1 MKSQRSVIIGVTAS
15 IAIYKACELVREM
28 VKAGYDV
35 RVVMTPE
42 ATRLIN
48 PQVFRSLSGKPV
60 HFEMFAPEA
69 EWDVEH
75 VGLADRAELII
86 VAPATANIIAKMA
99 SGICDDLLTCVLC
112 ATKAAVLVCPA
123 MNERMYQHKV
133 TQENIRRLRS
143 LGYVI
148 SGPRKGMLA
157 CGREGIGCLSAV
169 DDIVTQAKRMLA

>member
-1 MKSQRSVIIGVTAS
+1 MLP
-15 IAIYKACELVREM
+15 AIDHLQC
-28 VKAGYDV
+28 
-35 RVVMTPE
+35 
-42 ATRLIN
+42 
-48 PQVFRSLSGKPV
+48 
-60 HFEMFAPEA
+60 
-69 EWDVEH
+69 
-75 VGLADRAELII
+75 
-86 VAPATANIIAKMA
+86 PA
-99 SGICDDLLTCVLC
+99 